1 MYNLLLVNTT
11 LNKFRNK
18 QTTEEHMQ
26 VQKRSGQLEDINI
39 DKLHKVVQYACD
51 GITGVSPSEVEINSQ
66 IQLYTGITSTDIQ
79 ETLIKSAADLISEE
93 TPNYQY
99 VAGRLINY
107 HLRKQVYGVFAP
119 PCLCDIIDK
128 NVKKGFYDREVLI
141 SYTKDEIDELSN
153 YIRHDR
159 DEGLTY
165 AAMEQFRGKY
175 LVQNR
180 ATGEIFETPQVAYTM
195 IAMTLFSKYDKET
208 RLQYVKAYYD
218 AISTFEISLP
228 TPVMAGVRTPQRQ
241 FSSCVLIEADDSL
254 DSINATTS
262 AIVKYVSQKAGIGIG
277 AGSIRAIGSP
287 IRSGDATHTGVIP
300 FYKLFQSAVK
310 SCSQGGVRGGAATL
324 YYPIWHAEIE
334 DMLVLKNNKG
344 TEENRVRHMDYGV
357 QFNKLMY
364 ERLLTGGNIT
374 LFSPHDVPGL
384 YETFF
389 QDQDKFKEIYECAER
404 NTRIKKKTIKAMDL
418 FSAFATERKDTGRI
432 YLMNVDHANTHS
444 SFREDVA
451 PIKQSNLCCE
461 INLPTKPLTSINDPD
476 GEISLC
482 TLSAINWGIIKDF
495 KQMERVCNLAVR
507 GLDALLDYQSYPV
520 LAAQLSTMKRRPL
533 GIGIINF
540 AYWLAKNDSTYQDPN
555 LELVDEWA
563 EAWSYFLIKASA
575 DLAVEKGECPGT
587 VETKYGQGITP
598 NQTYKK
604 DVDEL
609 VKHKE
614 RQDWK
619 GLRKQL
625 KETGIRNSTLMAL
638 MPAETSAQIS
648 NSTNGIEP
656 PRSYISVKQSKHGV
670 LKQVVPGYPRLKN
683 KYDLLWDQKSPEGYL
698 KIMAV
703 LQKYIDQ
710 GISVNTSYNPEHFED
725 EKVPMSVLI
734 KDIITF
740 YKYGGKQLYYNNT
753 NDGQG
758 ELDTTEALELTEVD
772 DEDCESCKI

>member
-1 MYNLLLVNTT
+1 
-11 LNKFRNK
+11 
-18 QTTEEHMQ
+18 MQ
-26 VQKRSGQLEDINI
+26 VQKRDGQLEDLNI
-39 DKLHKVVQYACD
+39 DKLHKVVMYAVE
-51 GITGVSPSEVEINSQ
+51 GITGVSASEVEINSH
-66 IQLYTGITSTDIQ
+66 IQFFDRISSIDIQ

-93 TPNYQY
+93 SPNYQY
-99 VAGRLINY
+99 VGGRLINY
-107 HLRKQVYGVFAP
+107 HLRKEVYGTFTP

-128 NVKKGFYDREVLI
+128 NIDIGFYDKEFTEL
-141 SYTKDEIDELSN
+141 YTKDEINQLQE
-153 YIRHDR
+153 YIDHAR
-159 DEGLTY
+159 DEYLTY

-180 ATGEIFETPQVAYTM
+180 ATGEIFETPQVAYIM
-195 IAMTLFSKYDKET
+195 IAATLFSKYPAET
-208 RLQYVKAYYD
+208 RMRYVKAYYD
-218 AISTFEISLP
+218 AISTFKISLP

-241 FSSCVLIEADDSL
+241 FSSCVLIETDDSL
-254 DSINATTS
+254 DSINATSS
-262 AIVKYVSQKAGIGIG
+262 AVVKYVSQKAGIGIG
-277 AGSIRAIGSP
+277 AGSIRAIGSA

-300 FYKLFQSAVK
+300 FFKLFQSAVK

-324 YYPIWHAEIE
+324 YYPIWHLEIE

-344 TEENRVRHMDYGV
+344 TEDNRVRHMDYGV

-364 ERLLTGGNIT
+364 ERLISGGNIT
-374 LFSPHDVPGL
+374 LFSPSDVPGL
-384 YETFF
+384 YDAFF
-389 QDQDKFKEIYECAER
+389 ADQEEFKELYEAAEKR
-404 NTRIKKKTIKAMDL
+404 TDIRFKTIKAIDL
-418 FSAFATERKDTGRI
+418 FSNFMQERKDTGRI
-432 YLMNVDHANTHS
+432 YLMNVDHANTHG
-444 SFREDVA
+444 SFIEDLA
-451 PIKQSNLCCE
+451 PIRQSNLCCE
-461 INLPTKPLTSINDPD
+461 INLPTKPLTHINDEE

-482 TLSAINWGIIKDF
+482 TLSAINWGAIKKPADF
-495 KQMERVCNLAVR
+495 EKVCDLAVR
-507 GLDALLDYQSYPV
+507 ALDELLDYQEYPV
-520 LAAQLSTMKRRPL
+520 IAAELSTMSRRPL
-533 GIGIINF
+533 GVGIINF
-540 AYWLAKNDSTYQDPN
+540 AYWLAKNDTTYQDPN

-563 EAWSYFLIKASA
+563 EAWSYYLIKASA
-575 DLAVEKGECPGT
+575 NLAIEKG
-587 VETKYGQGITP
+587 VISKNMETKYGHGITP
-598 NQTYKK
+598 NQTYKT

-609 VKHKE
+609 VKHQE
-614 RQDWK
+614 RMDWR

-725 EKVPMSVLI
+725 EKVPLSVLLQHLI
-734 KDIITF
+734 MF

-753 NDGQG
+753 YDGQG
-758 ELDTTEALELTEVD
+758 EIDINKDDEQQSLPTTTFVD

>member
-1 MYNLLLVNTT
+1 
-11 LNKFRNK
+11 
-18 QTTEEHMQ
+18 MQ
-26 VQKRSGQLEDINI
+26 VQKRDGQLEDLNI
-39 DKLHKVVQYACD
+39 DKLHKVVMYAVE
-51 GITGVSPSEVEINSQ
+51 GITGVSASEVEINSH
-66 IQLYTGITSTDIQ
+66 IQFFDRISSTDIQ

-93 TPNYQY
+93 SPNYQY
-99 VAGRLINY
+99 VGGRLINY
-107 HLRKQVYGVFAP
+107 HLRKEVYGTFTP

-128 NVKKGFYDREVLI
+128 NIDIGFYDSEFTEL
-141 SYTKDEIDELSN
+141 YTKDEINQLQE
-153 YIRHDR
+153 YIDHAR
-159 DEGLTY
+159 DEYLTY

-180 ATGEIFETPQVAYTM
+180 ATGEIFETPQVAYIM
-195 IAMTLFSKYDKET
+195 IAATLFSKYPAET
-208 RLQYVKAYYD
+208 RMKYVKAYYD
-218 AISTFEISLP
+218 AISTFKISLP

-241 FSSCVLIEADDSL
+241 FSSCVLIETDDSL
-254 DSINATTS
+254 DSINATSS
-262 AIVKYVSQKAGIGIG
+262 AVVKYVSQKAGIGIG
-277 AGSIRAIGSP
+277 AGSIRAIGSA

-300 FYKLFQSAVK
+300 FFKLFQSAVK

-324 YYPIWHAEIE
+324 YYPLWHLEIE

-344 TEENRVRHMDYGV
+344 TEDNRVRHMDYGV

-364 ERLLTGGNIT
+364 ERLISGGNIT
-374 LFSPHDVPGL
+374 LFSPSDVPGL
-384 YETFF
+384 YDAFF
-389 QDQDKFKEIYECAER
+389 QDQEKFKELYEAAEKR
-404 NTRIKKKTIKAMDL
+404 TDIRFKTVKAIDL
-418 FSAFATERKDTGRI
+418 FSNFMQERKDTGRI
-432 YLMNVDHANTHS
+432 YLMNVDHANTHGA
-444 SFREDVA
+444 FIEDLA

-461 INLPTKPLTSINDPD
+461 INLPTKPLTHINDEE

-482 TLSAINWGIIKDF
+482 TLSAINWGAIKKPADF
-495 KQMERVCNLAVR
+495 EKVCDLAVR
-507 GLDALLDYQSYPV
+507 ALDELLDYQEYPV
-520 LAAQLSTMKRRPL
+520 IAAELSTMSRRPL

-540 AYWLAKNDSTYQDPN
+540 AYWLAKNDTTYQDPN

-563 EAWSYFLIKASA
+563 EAWSYYLIKASA
-575 DLAVEKGECPGT
+575 NLAIEKG
-587 VETKYGQGITP
+587 VISKNMETKYGHGITP
-598 NQTYKK
+598 NQTYKT

-609 VKHKE
+609 VKHQE
-614 RQDWK
+614 RMDWK

-656 PRSYISVKQSKHGV
+656 PRSYISIKQSKHGV

-725 EKVPMSVLI
+725 EKVPLSVLLQHLI
-734 KDIITF
+734 MF

-753 NDGQG
+753 YDGQG
-758 ELDTTEALELTEVD
+758 EIDINKDDEQQSLPTTTFVD

>member
-1 MYNLLLVNTT
+1 MS
-11 LNKFRNK
+11 K
-18 QTTEEHMQ
+18 QQILIT
-26 VQKRSGQLEDINI
+26 KRDGSREPLEL
-39 DKLHKVVQYACD
+39 DKLHKVVFHACNN
-51 GITGVSPSEVEINSQ
+51 ISGVSPSEVEIKSN
-66 IQLYTGITSTDIQ
+66 IQFYNGISSSDVQ
-79 ETLIKSAADLISEE
+79 ETLIKSAADLITEE
-93 TPNYQY
+93 TPNYQF

-107 HLRKQVYGVFAP
+107 HLRKMVYNNFEP
-119 PCLCDIIDK
+119 PCLCDIIEK
-128 NVKKGFYDREVLI
+128 NINAGFYDKEILEK
-141 SYTKDEIDELSN
+141 YTKEEIDILESH
-153 YIRHDR
+153 IDHSR

-180 ATGEIFETPQVAYTM
+180 ATGEIFETPQVAYM
-195 IAMTLFSKYDKET
+195 LISATLFSDYPAET
-208 RLQYVKAYYD
+208 RLQIVKDYYD
-218 AISTFEISLP
+218 AISLHYISLP

-241 FSSCVLIEADDSL
+241 FSSCVLIESDDSL

-262 AIVKYVSQKAGIGIG
+262 SIVKYVSQKAGIGIG

-324 YYPIWHAEIE
+324 YYPIWHYEIE

-364 ERLLTGGNIT
+364 ERLLNGGDIT

-384 YETFF
+384 YDAFYADQEKFQELYET
-389 QDQDKFKEIYECAER
+389 AER
-404 NTRIKKKTIKAMDL
+404 NTRLRKKTVKAIEL
-418 FSAFATERKDTGRI
+418 FSSFVQERKDTGRV

-444 SFREDVA
+444 AFVEDLA
-451 PIKQSNLCCE
+451 PVRMSNLCCE
-461 INLPTKPLTSINDPD
+461 INLPTKPLQSANDEE
-476 GEISLC
+476 GEIALC
-482 TLSAINWGIIKDF
+482 TLSAINWGKIKSPQEF
-495 KQMERVCNLAVR
+495 QKPCELAVR
-507 GLDALLDYQSYPV
+507 GLDALLDYQKYPV
-520 LAAQLSTMKRRPL
+520 IAAELATQKRRPL

-540 AYWLAKNDSTYQDPN
+540 AFWLAKNDTNYQDPN
-555 LELVDEWA
+555 LELVDEYA
-563 EAWSYFLIKASA
+563 EAWSYYLIKASA
-575 DLAVEKGECPGT
+575 DLAVEQGAIPG
-587 VETKYGQGITP
+587 VMETKYGHGITP

-604 DVDEL
+604 DIDEL
-609 VKHKE
+609 VKHQE
-614 RQDWK
+614 RMDWK

-656 PRSYISVKQSKHGV
+656 PRSYVSIKQSKHGV
-670 LKQVVPGYPRLKN
+670 LKQVVPQYAKLKN

-698 KIMAV
+698 KICAV

-710 GISVNTSYNPEHFED
+710 GISVNTSYNPEHYED
-725 EKVPMSVLI
+725 EKVPMSVLLQHLI
-734 KDIITF
+734 MF

-753 NDGQG
+753 YDGQG
-758 ELDTTEALELTEVD
+758 EIDINKDETKKDVQANFVSSTEVTMD
-772 DEDCESCKI
+772 DDDCESCKI